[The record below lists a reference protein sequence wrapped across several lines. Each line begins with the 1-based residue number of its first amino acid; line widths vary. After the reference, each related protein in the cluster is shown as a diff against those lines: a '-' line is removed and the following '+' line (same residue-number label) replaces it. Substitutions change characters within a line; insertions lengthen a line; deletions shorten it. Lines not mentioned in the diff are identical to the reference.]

1 MKMIKHLGTILL
13 SLLIVNA
20 AGVQATGPASG
31 LAVGEATLS
40 FTVLD
45 VTGKYKGKRICYVC
59 EYQDAPNILG
69 FFQDTGDETAQLIVK
84 LNDLYRSNKEK
95 DLKAVAVIVSGTEA
109 SPWLEDLQRTSNIE
123 IPMVV
128 LKKGPK
134 DVAVRMYHL
143 DPAVKNTFLVNVNR
157 TVKANLTDIES
168 DTFTRV
174 SDATSAMLAAK

>member
-1 MKMIKHLGTILL
+1 MNIFKHV
-13 SLLIVNA
+13 LIIALMLFSHGSVMA
-20 AGVQATGPASG
+20 ADNPVSG

-59 EYQDAPNILG
+59 EYQDAPNVLG
-69 FFQDTGDETAQLIVK
+69 FFQDTGEETADLIVK
-84 LNDLYRSNKEK
+84 LNDLYMSNKEK
-95 DLKAVAVIVSGTEA
+95 DLKAVAVIVSGQEA

-128 LKKGPK
+128 LRKGPK

-143 DPAVKNTFLVNVNR
+143 DPEVRNTFLVNINR
-157 TVKANLTDIES
+157 TVMANLTDVGSES
-168 DTFTRV
+168 FNQV
-174 SDATSAMLAAK
+174 ADAAAHMLSAQ